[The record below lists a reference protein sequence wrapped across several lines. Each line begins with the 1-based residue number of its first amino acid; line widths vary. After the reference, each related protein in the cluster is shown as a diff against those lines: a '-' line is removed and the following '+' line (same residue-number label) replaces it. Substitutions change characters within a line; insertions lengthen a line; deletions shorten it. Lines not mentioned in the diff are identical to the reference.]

1 MPRAPRAMPCT
12 PWYLINDTVCFG
24 TFAEHHHLA
33 ARRPQL
39 ARVQPGW
46 PAIRAARFHLPG
58 APVLLSPRAGRLL
71 HAVANLAGV
80 QRRVGAQQSK
90 LNQAENKL
98 DKSKVLGTKLK

>member
-39 ARVQPGW
+39 ARVQNRDGPLSEPPGSTC
-46 PAIRAARFHLPG
+46 PARLYCSRHALADCCMLSQTWREFSAVLAR
-58 APVLLSPRAGRLL
+58 
-71 HAVANLAGV
+71 
-80 QRRVGAQQSK
+80 
-90 LNQAENKL
+90 
-98 DKSKVLGTKLK
+98 SKVS